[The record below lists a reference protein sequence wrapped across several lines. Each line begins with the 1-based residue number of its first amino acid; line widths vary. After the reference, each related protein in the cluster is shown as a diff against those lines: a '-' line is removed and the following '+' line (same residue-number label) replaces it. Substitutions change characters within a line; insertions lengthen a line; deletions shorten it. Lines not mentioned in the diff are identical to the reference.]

1 MMEGWK
7 SRRSF
12 LTWSWLDC
20 QQHGCIIYNIK
31 CAATMPKQ
39 TLPGRQHT
47 EDSLPLTESPWWHR
61 PAPLHPYSAPALR
74 GRKKWKHTKW
84 LRIYTAEHEEVVTKG
99 RKRELCS
106 HFIILQ
112 VSLQQQTFGSQN
124 KRSKPLWLLLLKKES
139 DPRITAADTFKAAV
153 LCFLPLDASVH
164 HKLEMKISWILYDYI
179 SAMHLK
185 RLSCNTN
192 LLTLQSHLHYRL
204 GPRATQSSPTQ
215 QCLTQ
220 SSSGCSSLQ
229 CGTPVFLCCS
239 NPAGISLS
247 SRHATYNPCT
257 TPLQEIQSLLQI
269 KSFMRRVFKSW
280 PSIEMTTQRVVLC
293 SHLFL
298 KMLLHNE
305 NGNNGCRIIRN
316 RTTLQLCPTLSSRP
330 ARTSGQTLLLTK
342 CLDNTQPPRL
352 QFPMGVWRYLNSN
365 EIQN

>member
-1 MMEGWK
+1 
-7 SRRSF
+7 
-12 LTWSWLDC
+12 
-20 QQHGCIIYNIK
+20 
-31 CAATMPKQ
+31 
-39 TLPGRQHT
+39 
-47 EDSLPLTESPWWHR
+47 
-61 PAPLHPYSAPALR
+61 
-74 GRKKWKHTKW
+74 
-84 LRIYTAEHEEVVTKG
+84 
-99 RKRELCS
+99 
-106 HFIILQ
+106 
-112 VSLQQQTFGSQN
+112 
-124 KRSKPLWLLLLKKES
+124 
-139 DPRITAADTFKAAV
+139 
-153 LCFLPLDASVH
+153 
-164 HKLEMKISWILYDYI
+164 
-179 SAMHLK
+179 MHLK
-185 RLSCNTN
+185 RASCNTN

-229 CGTPVFLCCS
+229 CGTPAFLCCS

-247 SRHATYNPCT
+247 SRDATYNPCT

>member
-1 MMEGWK
+1 MITSQQCTSG
-7 SRRSF
+7 
-12 LTWSWLDC
+12 DC
-20 QQHGCIIYNIK
+20 PVI
-31 CAATMPKQ
+31 
-39 TLPGRQHT
+39 
-47 EDSLPLTESPWWHR
+47 
-61 PAPLHPYSAPALR
+61 
-74 GRKKWKHTKW
+74 
-84 LRIYTAEHEEVVTKG
+84 
-99 RKRELCS
+99 
-106 HFIILQ
+106 
-112 VSLQQQTFGSQN
+112 QTFS
-124 KRSKPLWLLLLKKES
+124 P
-139 DPRITAADTFKAAV
+139 F
-153 LCFLPLDASVH
+153 
-164 HKLEMKISWILYDYI
+164 
-179 SAMHLK
+179 
-185 RLSCNTN
+185 
-192 LLTLQSHLHYRL
+192 SHLHYRL

-257 TPLQEIQSLLQI
+257 TPLQEIQSLLRI

-280 PSIEMTTQRVVLC
+280 ASIEMTTQRVVLC

-330 ARTSGQTLLLTK
+330 ARTLGQTLLLTK